1 MKVFRNGIANFKTFP
16 YKETMYDIPLVQ
28 LGPVKAARI
37 PGDPQGPYVI
47 FMHGYGANAFDL
59 LPLYSYMDVPE
70 GTNFIFP
77 DGILEVPIAPG
88 YNGKAWFPIDM
99 EALQRA
105 MVAGGSREL
114 FERYPAGLAEAKQK
128 VEEMIQALD
137 VPMDRIILGGFSQGS
152 MLATEI
158 TLKAEKKP
166 KGLVILSGTL
176 LDETH
181 WSQYAKQTP
190 GYKFFQSHGRMD
202 PVLGYPAAKRLETV
216 LKDAGWVGELLAFP
230 GGHEIPEIVLHGM
243 NRYLRELFE

>member
-1 MKVFRNGIANFKTFP
+1 
-16 YKETMYDIPLVQ
+16 MYDIPLIQ
-28 LGPVKAARI
+28 LGPVKAACI
-37 PGDPQGPYVI
+37 QGDPNGAYVI
-47 FMHGYGANAFDL
+47 FLHGYGANAFDL

-77 DGILEVPIAPG
+77 DGILEIPIAPG

-99 EALQRA
+99 EALQRM

-114 FERYPAGLAEAKQK
+114 FERYPAGLAEAKEK
-128 VEEMIQALD
+128 ILEMIRALN

-158 TLKAEKKP
+158 TLKFEEKP

-176 LDETH
+176 IDETN
-181 WSQYAKQTP
+181 WTEYAKKMS

-202 PVLGYPAAKRLETV
+202 PVLGYPAAKRLETL
-216 LKDAGWVGELLAFP
+216 LKEAGWVGELLAFP
-230 GGHEIPEIVLHGM
+230 GGHEIPEAVLHGM